1 MLSHANLLATNL
13 NSCFNT
19 QLASKCAHFNYFI
32 KKKKLINRDVKQ
44 NVSMFIL
51 LNNVSIISTVQYQ
64 IPQTDVISLLKSKP
78 IK

>member
-32 KKKKLINRDVKQ
+32 KKKLINRDVKQ